1 MKAGAHVQDEKG
13 CLHTCV
19 LTHSPDILKALIKA
33 GVNDNPNENYGGN
46 TVLDYVTKLY
56 GRDKST
62 KSKDCCEILIEHTLE
77 KNSQ

>member
-1 MKAGAHVQDEKG
+1 M
-13 CLHTCV
+13 
-19 LTHSPDILKALIKA
+19 THSPDILKALIKA